1 MDPIDALHSRVSV
14 PSLEGPVPDQEDLQ
28 DIFLAALRAADHARL
43 RPWRFLVVRGSAREE
58 LGELYAQ
65 ATASDDPKVDER
77 RLERV
82 KAKPLRAPM
91 IVVAIARVVSHP
103 KVPEIEQLLSTGAAV
118 QNMLNAAHMK
128 GLGSIWRT
136 GSMTEHPIVRAGLGL
151 SENEHIVGF
160 MYLGRV
166 SGKVKSVPELAVEDF
181 FTDWSQP
188 ADN

>member
-1 MDPIDALHSRVSV
+1 MDPIDALHSRVSA
-14 PSLEGPVPDQEDLQ
+14 PALEGPVPDEKDLQ

-43 RPWRFLVVRGSAREE
+43 RPWRFLIVRGTARVE
-58 LGELYAQ
+58 LGKLYAR
-65 ATASDDPKVDER
+65 ATVSDDPEVDEQ

-82 KAKPLRAPM
+82 KAKPLRAPL
-91 IVVAIARVVSHP
+91 IVVAIARVVYHP

-136 GSMTEHPIVRAGLGL
+136 GSMTGHPIVRAGLGL
-151 SENEHIVGF
+151 KENEQIVGF

-166 SGKVKSVPELAVEDF
+166 SGKVKSVPELAVKEF
-181 FTDWSQP
+181 FTDWSRP